1 LQSRARQV
9 AGTTAAEI
17 VDAREL
23 PIQADRAHEGCAGD
37 LVVAEIVDLDSHH
50 GRQNGLLTS
59 RHRSVRESPISCNS
73 KSLSVA
79 RNARSLILAFHCL
92 SSAVHRL
99 SDAEASER
107 PLFAFVFI
115 QVAAFPVK

>member
-1 LQSRARQV
+1 VVQQNSL
-9 AGTTAAEI
+9 TN
-17 VDAREL
+17 
-23 PIQADRAHEGCAGD
+23 HGC
-37 LVVAEIVDLDSHH
+37 
-50 GRQNGLLTS
+50 QNGLLTS
-59 RHRSVRESPISCNS
+59 RHRSVDESPISRNWT
-73 KSLSVA
+73 SLSVA

-92 SSAVHRL
+92 SSAAHRL